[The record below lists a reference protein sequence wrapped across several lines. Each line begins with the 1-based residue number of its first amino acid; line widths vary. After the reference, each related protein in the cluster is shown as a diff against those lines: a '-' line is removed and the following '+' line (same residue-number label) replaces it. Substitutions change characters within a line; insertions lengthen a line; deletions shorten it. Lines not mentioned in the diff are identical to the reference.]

1 MILNEYLSLS
11 DEIILQKYFAL
22 YKVTFNSNL
31 KIIQLKQ
38 FSFFNNKID
47 VEIRKVLKITK
58 LNNYEKGIKNR
69 VPENTK
75 LLIGIFYYKAQEN
88 NSSFIS
94 NFYL

>member
-31 KIIQLKQ
+31 KIIQLNQ

-47 VEIRKVLKITK
+47 AEIRKVLKITK
-58 LNNYEKGIKNR
+58 LNNYENVKKKQGSRKYQNVDWHI
-69 VPENTK
+69 
-75 LLIGIFYYKAQEN
+75 LL
-88 NSSFIS
+88 
-94 NFYL
+94 